1 MELRKEW
8 FFASALVL
16 LLLAISILHI
26 TTQSPGD
33 GTELKSKFEPWLWSK
48 LEAENDP
55 ADRWVCLIIR
65 SHSSIESAEL
75 AENLKTSRDVRRIET
90 FQSSPVMIAQ
100 VKASG
105 VRALASNP
113 LVESIGD
120 GERKC
125 VPFCDVATQVVS
137 AKLAW
142 EACGLN
148 GSGITIAILDSGI
161 DTSHPDL
168 NGSKVIVQVDCT
180 VENNQTGNP
189 DDDMSHGTHCAGIAA
204 GTGAAEND
212 TYRGVAFDA
221 KIANVKVLSDYIGNT
236 SQEAANVIRGLNWV
250 KDNKDQYNIKI
261 VSMSLGFYS
270 LAPNECNGDCQ
281 ICKLVN
287 DVVDYGLIVVAA
299 QGNHYKPSINDNQC
313 DEMVWKGVY
322 PTGAFTN
329 QSGLYCVRATACPAA
344 ASKAIAVGGYDDKN
358 TVNLTDDTMW
368 TVSVEQHT
376 SPPQTL
382 NVLGS
387 LTGPTNYTHSYRTKP
402 DIVAPAVDI
411 LSCCWATNRG
421 SFGYYWSKSGT
432 SMATPMVAGAAALVL
447 QEHPSWNPFTVKEAL
462 KNTADL
468 TGNLGTAYDSYYY
481 WKTPSYN
488 QTGGATNVR
497 GAGLVNVTAAVLAH
511 QLQVRTSV
519 VGGSEVGGASVLV
532 NGSAYVSRVYTAV
545 ANGTYNV
552 TAPVQFYSGGRYYN
566 FTMWDDNSTS
576 TSRMVGVYNDTSIT
590 AYYQYIL
597 RRLVI
602 QVPQAPPEGV
612 SIWIDGQAYTANA
625 THPVNIT
632 VQAGQHTLQAQYS
645 FMKEEFEPGTYYT
658 YFFDSWSDGY
668 TDNPRNITIASDTTI
683 QALYWCDDTGI
694 ERMEPG

>member
-1 MELRKEW
+1 MKLRKEYS
-8 FFASALVL
+8 FVFALVL
-16 LLLAISILHI
+16 LLLAIGILHI

-33 GTELKSKFEPWLWSK
+33 GAEFRGKFEPWLWSK
-48 LEAENDP
+48 LEAENEP

-65 SHSSIESAEL
+65 SHSSAESVEL
-75 AENLKTSRDVRRIET
+75 AKTLRTDPDIKDIET
-90 FQSSPVMIAQ
+90 FRSSPVMIAQ

-113 LVESIGD
+113 LVESVGD

-148 GSGITIAILDSGI
+148 GSGITIAVLDSGI

-168 NGSKVIVQVDCT
+168 NGSKVVVQVDCT
-180 VENNQTGNP
+180 VEGNQTGNP
-189 DDDMSHGTHCAGIAA
+189 DDDMGHGTHCAGIAA
-204 GTGAAEND
+204 GTGAAENG

-221 KIANVKVLSDYIGNT
+221 KIANVKVLSLFGQA

-250 KDNKDQYNIKI
+250 INNRDQYSIKV

-270 LAPNECNGDCQ
+270 LAPNECIGDCQ
-281 ICKLVN
+281 ICRRVDDAVDAGLV
-287 DVVDYGLIVVAA
+287 VVAA
-299 QGNHYKPSINDNQC
+299 QGNHYKPNINGYQC
-313 DEMVWKGVY
+313 DEVVWKGEY
-322 PTGAFTN
+322 PTGAFAN
-329 QSGLYCVRATACPAA
+329 QSGLYCVRAAACPGA

-368 TVSVEQHT
+368 TVSVEQYR

-382 NVLGS
+382 SVLGS
-387 LTGPTNYTHSYRTKP
+387 LTGPTNYTHSCRTKP
-402 DIVAPAVDI
+402 DIVAPACDI

-421 SFGYYWSKSGT
+421 TYGYYWSKSGT

-468 TGNLGTAYDSYYY
+468 TGDLGTTYDSYYY
-481 WKTPSYN
+481 VTTPNGS
-488 QTGGATNVR
+488 QSGGAVNVR
-497 GAGLVNVTAAVLAH
+497 GAGLVNATAAVLAH

-519 VGGSEVGGASVLV
+519 VGGSEVSGAGVLV
-532 NGSAYVSRVYTAV
+532 NGSAYVSRAYTAV

-552 TAPVQFYSGGRYYN
+552 TVPVQFYSGGRYYN
-566 FTMWDDNSTS
+566 FTMWDDNTTS
-576 TSRMVGVYNDTSIT
+576 TSRMISIYNDTSIT

-602 QVPQAPPEGV
+602 QVPQAPSEGV
-612 SIWIDGQAYTANA
+612 SIWVDGQTYTANA

-632 VQAGQHTLQAQYS
+632 VQAGQHTLQAQYA
-645 FMKEEFEPGTYYT
+645 FLKEEIEPGTYYLYT
-658 YFFDSWSDGY
+658 FDSWSDGY
-668 TDNPRNITIASDTTI
+668 TDNPRNITMASDTTI
-683 QALYWCDDTGI
+683 QALYWRDDTGI